1 MHQDKSRVKSKVLV
15 NQCNPQSARQGRGQ
29 VRKINLFHSI
39 QVMDPVM
46 RVSHGERGFCTLQCD
61 VRLPLKGKAKQDKA
75 QDVQSQDMES
85 RGAII
90 KVKSAWHKERDHQE
104 EFLVKRGL
112 SPQISARVLC
122 TKSRQKGVKQ
132 SDHDI

>member
-1 MHQDKSRVKSKVLV
+1 MVKRV
-15 NQCNPQSARQGRGQ
+15 
-29 VRKINLFHSI
+29 
-39 QVMDPVM
+39 
-46 RVSHGERGFCTLQCD
+46 CTLQCH
-61 VRLPLKGKAKQDKA
+61 VGLPLKGKAKQDKV
-75 QDVQSQDMES
+75 QEVQSQDMES
-85 RGAII
+85 RGAITRLSQHGA
-90 KVKSAWHKERDHQE
+90 KRDHQE